1 MKIGTN
7 ATPQQ
12 RIALNMTP
20 MIDVCFQLIIFFLLS
35 LRFYAPEGD
44 FDINMPIAA
53 PSAAVPSPDQ
63 IPVMKVR
70 LRARSDGELAGIYF
84 GDRSLGKAYIDE
96 IHRVVASLN
105 ALGPTDEADKTK
117 RAQLEELKRQ
127 LSIKAFQPLRNE
139 VRKMLGD
146 QAGPKAAED
155 NEVELDSDYRL
166 KYAYVMDAITAVSG
180 YLSGGEVVHLV
191 GKIKFTPPKKPE

>member
-1 MKIGTN
+1 MKIGAS
-7 ATPQQ
+7 ATPRQ

-53 PSAAVPSPDQ
+53 PSTAVPSPDQ

-70 LRARSDGELAGIYF
+70 LRARGDGELAAIYF
-84 GDRSLGKAYIDE
+84 GDRSLGKPSIDE

-105 ALGPTDEADKTK
+105 ALDPTDEADKTQ

-127 LSIKAFQPLRNE
+127 LSLKAFQPLRNE

-146 QAGPKAAED
+146 QAGLKAAED
-155 NEVELDSDYRL
+155 NEVELDSDYQL

-191 GKIKFTPPKKPE
+191 GKVKFTPPKRP